1 MDQLQSEFL
10 EKWHRMVEERDIA
23 VLCEL
28 LAEDV
33 TISSPPYWD
42 KLQGRPLVQ
51 HLLTQIITL
60 IEDFTYHRQWHDD
73 AAHQGEIALEFF
85 GHIGEL
91 DLQGIDL
98 ISLNERGEVQNL
110 DVMIRPINALQA
122 LQEIITPKMMEFFEK
137 G

>member
-23 VLCEL
+23 ALGEL
-28 LAEDV
+28 LSEDV
-33 TISSPPYWD
+33 SISSPPYWD
-42 KLQGRPLVQ
+42 KLHGRPLVE

-73 AAHQGEIALEFF
+73 SVQQGEIALEFF

-98 ISLNERGEVQNL
+98 ITLNERGEVQNI

-122 LQEIITPKMMEFFEK
+122 LQEIITPRMMEFLS
-137 G
+137 